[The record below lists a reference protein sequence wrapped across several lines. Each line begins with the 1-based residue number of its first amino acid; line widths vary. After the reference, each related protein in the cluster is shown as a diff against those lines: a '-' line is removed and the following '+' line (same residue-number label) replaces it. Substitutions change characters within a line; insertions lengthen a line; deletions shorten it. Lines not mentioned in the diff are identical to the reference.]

1 MSSLYEMFLGFRN
14 VFTGE
19 KSQNNQINYGND
31 SLLQGIQ
38 QMAANLS
45 SFMEEINRIMKVQE
59 QAIARIGG
67 LVDDVKNI
75 TQQLAEKTLESE
87 KSVDIS
93 VINEL
98 VEKLKTSTDGLA
110 RAVSTETELAE
121 RTAIEQAKGQ

>member
-38 QMAANLS
+38 QMAANLN

-67 LVDDVKNI
+67 LLDDVKNI

-121 RTAIEQAKGQ
+121 KTAIEQAKGQ